1 MPCFIWKNRS
11 ELNMDEL
18 RRLFYGRRQNWTAL
32 YWIESNNSLILLSN
46 VFMIIYL
53 NSNYTHHHRLS
64 HSFPGWSA
72 LMSRSIWRQ
81 WASIKREECDVCYWG
96 GAWPGLAR
104 VRALRH
110 SGDPALTL
118 TSDQGDG
125 WSQCHINVRP
135 SWCQC
140 QPENLDTQTS
150 PAIRVCGY
158 SLNHLTALHYCRG
171 CHTSV
176 IVRAL
181 LELQSSNIF
190 WRIEGWKCVKYLV
203 HIKYFKLGNEN
214 ISIFDDL
221 TNSHSDQNP
230 KNWTLI
236 QQTFLNLVYWASVTW
251 IVTFYSQILTL
262 DFQTSSRLPG
272 ICLRGIPK

>member
-1 MPCFIWKNRS
+1 MFVI
-11 ELNMDEL
+11 
-18 RRLFYGRRQNWTAL
+18 
-32 YWIESNNSLILLSN
+32 
-46 VFMIIYL
+46 
-53 NSNYTHHHRLS
+53 
-64 HSFPGWSA
+64 
-72 LMSRSIWRQ
+72 
-81 WASIKREECDVCYWG
+81 
-96 GAWPGLAR
+96 GAEPGLVWQGWEHSDSDTR
-104 VRALRH
+104 VTRPWLWQVTKVTAGASVISMSDRH
-110 SGDPALTL
+110 DVSVNQKTWTPRHR
-118 TSDQGDG
+118 Q
-125 WSQCHINVRP
+125 P
-135 SWCQC
+135 S
-140 QPENLDTQTS
+140 
-150 PAIRVCGY
+150 VCGY
-158 SLNHLTALHYCRG
+158 SLNNLSLHYCRG

-272 ICLRGIPK
+272 FWPRGIPK